1 MVSPAPPEKGLET
14 AAQRGRQRP
23 ASGPPGL
30 RPSPSPPALS
40 GLLSVTA
47 QEPGAEL
54 SLSRICYV
62 HGSGTGTETWHQ
74 SQDSPQ
80 CSLYPS
86 HNLAPSSST
95 PTWPNFNHKPRGLR
109 TLILAGALRVLGA
122 LLSNPQLLPCSQ
134 EVLPDL
140 HRPSR
145 SHPPSQP
152 LSAYGLPLQKGSTS
166 RATKTTNVR
175 APVRGSSV
183 SATSHGPAALA
194 LRPVLGSCLSGSLP
208 REARHCSTRLA
219 GPAQS

>member
-1 MVSPAPPEKGLET
+1 MLNSPCLAFVMYT
-14 AAQRGRQRP
+14 AQGQ
-23 ASGPPGL
+23 GL
-30 RPSPSPPALS
+30 RPGISHKTVPSAVCIHPTTSRPRPAL
-40 GLLSVTA
+40 
-47 QEPGAEL
+47 P
-54 SLSRICYV
+54 
-62 HGSGTGTETWHQ
+62 
-74 SQDSPQ
+74 
-80 CSLYPS
+80 
-86 HNLAPSSST
+86 SST